1 MRKSWQIIWVLAVL
15 IVTAVVCAQART
27 GATIYQEP
35 TYGKYLQSL
44 LDQGVRQISAPGVKV
59 SVLAVEFHAVSDQ
72 NRFSVKD
79 EFLYW
84 HADDG
89 WVEYQVVVDQPGLYN
104 IVVEYMPLE
113 TQMFNIERG
122 IMIDGEYPFRE
133 ARRLAFDRQWRNNT
147 YPFERDDFN
156 NERRAFQEQ
165 IITLQEMALADID
178 GRYELPFQWY
188 FSEGTHTIT
197 IAGLRSQVILKSLSL
212 TAPQGVIGY
221 ERPDIDLTGFDRWR
235 LEIEAENPAAKSH
248 SSVMVNASGDPGVTP
263 REDGVT
269 IYNTL
274 YWHAGGEWAEWE
286 FTVPEDGYYQIG
298 LRFLQSFKHN
308 MPTYRRIEIDG
319 QIVAKELLLYP
330 FPYDHQWQSTY
341 FQTEAREP
349 ILFFLTKGTHRLRL
363 TAINSV
369 VQPTIDTILD
379 VISDLRDLSISI
391 LMATGN
397 NQDRFR
403 DWDLDKQIPD
413 ALERISGSAVKLR
426 QEYQRLKDLTGK
438 APDAAA
444 NLLVS
449 ADQLEDLVRKP
460 ELLPLRYTQL
470 SIDSGSISEVIGNV
484 ILSLQ
489 HEPLQIDR
497 IFITSPGH
505 PLPQG
510 RSSFMAR
517 IWVTIKNFVQSFF
530 KNYNAVGKAGDEAIE
545 IWVGR
550 GRDFVSIMQQLTDQ
564 FFSPE
569 TGIKVAFSLMPRE
582 DQLILANSNG
592 TPPDLAT
599 SVWFTTPFNLASRG
613 ALVDFAQF
621 PDYEEVASRFHPGS
635 FLSYHY
641 LDGIYAIPETQ
652 NFWVLFYRKDII
664 AELGIELPNTWDDV
678 VELLPVLQQR
688 GMNFYIPVSAGT
700 GIKALTVMAPFF
712 YQAGAELYLSD
723 GLRTSLLTP
732 EALVGFRRLT
742 DLYTVYALDNF
753 VAWFFQNFRSGD
765 IPLGVSDYN
774 TYVQLKSAAP
784 ELREL
789 WGIVPMPGVRAADGE
804 IARWAPG
811 AMQSIIMFELSDKKE
826 EAWQWVKWW
835 TSAEIQ
841 ARFGNE
847 VEALFSVA
855 YRWNTASLE
864 AISQIPW
871 TLEELNTI
879 KEQWRWL
886 KDIPQVPGGYI
897 LERELSFAWNRV
909 VIGTASGTQNPR
921 LALQEADRN
930 TRRELLRKQ
939 LELGLIDEEANRLV
953 DFILPV
959 VNRPW
964 DWEKGVRD

>member
-1 MRKSWQIIWVLAVL
+1 MRRFWQIIWALILAGFLALSAQAGVGAAVYQEPKYGEYLQHWLDQGIDAAKPETEIRVLAVNYHAL
-15 IVTAVVCAQART
+15 SD
-27 GATIYQEP
+27 P
-35 TYGKYLQSL
+35 LKF
-44 LDQGVRQISAPGVKV
+44 SAEDG
-59 SVLAVEFHAVSDQ
+59 L
-72 NRFSVKD
+72 
-79 EFLYW
+79 LYW

-89 WVEYQVVVDQPGLYN
+89 WVEYQFEVNQPGLYN

-122 IMIDGEYPFRE
+122 IMIDGEYPFKE
-133 ARRLAFDRQWRNNT
+133 ARRLALDRQWRNST
-147 YPFERDDFN
+147 YPFARDDFN

-165 IITLQEMALADID
+165 VITLQTMTLSDID

-188 FSEGTHTIT
+188 FSGGTHTIT
-197 IAGLRSQVILKSLSL
+197 ITGLRSQVILKGIAL
-212 TAPQGVIGY
+212 TAPQVIPEYQRPTLDLGEV
-221 ERPDIDLTGFDRWR
+221 ERWK
-235 LEIEAENPAAKSH
+235 LEIEAENPASKSH

-298 LRFLQSFKHN
+298 LKFLQSFKHN
-308 MPTYRRIEIDG
+308 MPTYRRVEIDG
-319 QIVAKELLLYP
+319 QIICKELLLYP
-330 FPYDHQWQSTY
+330 FDYDHQWQSTY
-341 FQTEAREP
+341 FEDAAGEP
-349 ILFFLTKGTHRLRL
+349 ILFYLTKGTHRLRL

-369 VQPTIDTILD
+369 VQPTVNTILE
-379 VISDLRDLSISI
+379 VIADLRDLSISI
-391 LMATGN
+391 SMATGN

-403 DWDLDKQIPD
+403 DWDLDQQIPD
-413 ALERISGSAVKLR
+413 ALDRIAGSAAKLR
-426 QEYQRLKDLTGK
+426 REYQRLKDLTGK

-449 ADQLEDLVRKP
+449 ADQLDALAKKP

-470 SIDSGSISEVIGNV
+470 SIDAGSISEVIGNV

-489 HEPLQIDR
+489 YEPLQIDR

-510 RSSFMAR
+510 RSPFAAR
-517 IWVTIKNFVQSFF
+517 VWVTIKNFVQSFF
-530 KNYNAVGKAGDEAIE
+530 KNYNAVGKGDDDTLQ

-550 GRDFVSIMQQLTDQ
+550 GRDFVSIMQQLTDEH
-564 FFSPE
+564 FTPK

-599 SVWFTTPFNLASRG
+599 SVWYTTPFNLASRG
-613 ALVDFAQF
+613 ALVDLTQF
-621 PDYEEVASRFHPGS
+621 PDFDEVASRFHPGA

-664 AELGIELPNTWDDV
+664 AELGIELPSTWDEV
-678 VELLPVLQQR
+678 VELLPLLQQR

-700 GIKALTVMAPFF
+700 GIKALNVMAPFF
-712 YQAGAELYLSD
+712 YQEGAELYSPD
-723 GLRTSLLTP
+723 GLRTSLMTP
-732 EALVGFRRLT
+732 AALAGFKRLT

-789 WGIVPMPGVRAADGE
+789 WGIAPMPGVINGNGE
-804 IARWAPG
+804 IVRWAPG
-811 AMQSIIMFELSDKKE
+811 AMQAVIMFELSDKKE
-826 EAWQWVKWW
+826 EAWEWVKWW

-847 VEALFSVA
+847 VEAMFSVA
-855 YRWNTASLE
+855 YRWNTANLE

-939 LELGLIDEEANRLV
+939 LEFGLIDEDATRLIE
-953 DFILPV
+953 FTIPT
-959 VNRPW
+959 VNQPW
-964 DWEKGVRD
+964 DWEKGVRAR

>member
-1 MRKSWQIIWVLAVL
+1 
-15 IVTAVVCAQART
+15 
-27 GATIYQEP
+27 
-35 TYGKYLQSL
+35 
-44 LDQGVRQISAPGVKV
+44 
-59 SVLAVEFHAVSDQ
+59 
-72 NRFSVKD
+72 
-79 EFLYW
+79 
-84 HADDG
+84 
-89 WVEYQVVVDQPGLYN
+89 
-104 IVVEYMPLE
+104 
-113 TQMFNIERG
+113 
-122 IMIDGEYPFRE
+122 
-133 ARRLAFDRQWRNNT
+133 
-147 YPFERDDFN
+147 
-156 NERRAFQEQ
+156 
-165 IITLQEMALADID
+165 
-178 GRYELPFQWY
+178 
-188 FSEGTHTIT
+188 
-197 IAGLRSQVILKSLSL
+197 
-212 TAPQGVIGY
+212 
-221 ERPDIDLTGFDRWR
+221 
-235 LEIEAENPAAKSH
+235 
-248 SSVMVNASGDPGVTP
+248 MVNASGDPGVTP

-855 YRWNTASLE
+855 YRWNTASWKLSPRFRGRGRIE
-864 AISQIPW
+864 HV
-871 TLEELNTI
+871 

-886 KDIPQVPGGYI
+886 KDIPQVPAAIFWKENCPLPGT
-897 LERELSFAWNRV
+897 V

-939 LELGLIDEEANRLV
+939 LELGLIDEEANR
-953 DFILPV
+953 F
-959 VNRPW
+959 
-964 DWEKGVRD
+964 

>member
-1 MRKSWQIIWVLAVL
+1 MRGSRQISWVLALLAALLCLSGFAEVK
-15 IVTAVVCAQART
+15 AA
-27 GATIYQEP
+27 IYTEP
-35 TYGKYLQSL
+35 RYGEYLQGL
-44 LDQGVRQISAPGVKV
+44 LEQGMEAAAPGAEVCKA
-59 SVLAVEFHAVSDQ
+59 AVDFRAISEQHK
-72 NRFSVKD
+72 FSVRD
-79 EFLYW
+79 GLLYW

-89 WVEYQVVVDQPGLYN
+89 WVEYEVEVAQSGLYN
-104 IVVEYMPLE
+104 IVIEYMPLE
-113 TQMFNIERG
+113 TQMFSIERG

-133 ARRLAFDRQWRNNT
+133 ARRLALDRQWRNSV

-165 IITLQEMALADID
+165 IISIQKMALSDID
-178 GRYELPFQWY
+178 GRYELPYQWY
-188 FSEGTHTIT
+188 FTEGTHTVTIT
-197 IAGLRSQVILKSLSL
+197 GLRSQVIIKSLALS
-212 TAPQGVIGY
+212 APQSIPEY
-221 ERPDIDLTGFDRWR
+221 RRPDPKLTDLEPWV

-248 SSVMVNASGDPGVTP
+248 SSVMVNASGDPGVIP

-298 LRFLQSFKHN
+298 LKFLQNFKHN
-308 MPTYRRIEIDG
+308 MPTYRRVEIDG
-319 QIVAKELLLYP
+319 QIIGDELLVYP
-330 FPYDHQWQSTY
+330 FPYHHQWQSTY
-341 FQTEAREP
+341 FEDKDGEP
-349 ILFFLTKGTHRLRL
+349 FLFYLNKGSHRLRL

-369 VQPTIDTILD
+369 VQPTINTILEI
-379 VISDLRDLSISI
+379 ISDLRDLSISI
-391 LMATGN
+391 SMATGK
-397 NQDRFR
+397 NQDRYR

-413 ALERISGSAVKLR
+413 ALDRITENAAKLR
-426 QEYQRLKDLTGK
+426 LEYQRLKELTGK

-449 ADQLEDLVRKP
+449 ADQLDALAKKP

-470 SIDSGSISEVIGNV
+470 SIDAGSISEVIGNV

-489 HEPLQIDR
+489 NEPLQIDK
-497 IFITSPGH
+497 IFIASPGY
-505 PLPQG
+505 PLAPG
-510 RSSFMAR
+510 RSSLVSR
-517 IWVTIKNFVQSFF
+517 VWVTIKNFVQSFF
-530 KNYNAVGKAGDEAIE
+530 KNYNAVGKGDEDTLE

-564 FFSPE
+564 HFTPQ

-592 TPPDLAT
+592 TPPDLAA
-599 SVWFTTPFNLASRG
+599 SVWYTTPFNLASRG
-613 ALVDFAQF
+613 ALVDFTRF
-621 PDYEEVASRFHPGS
+621 PDFEEVASRFHRGA

-652 NFWVLFYRKDII
+652 NFWVLFYRKDVI
-664 AELGIELPNTWDDV
+664 AELGIELPDTWDDV
-678 VELLPVLQQR
+678 VELLPLLQQR

-700 GIKALTVMAPFF
+700 GIKALNVMAPFF
-712 YQAGAELYLSD
+712 YQSGAELYSPD
-723 GLRTSLLTP
+723 GLKTTLMTP
-732 EALVGFRRLT
+732 EALAGFKLLT

-789 WGIVPMPGVRAADGE
+789 WGIAPLPGIRQDDGG

-826 EAWQWVKWW
+826 EAWEWVKWW
-835 TSAEIQ
+835 SSAEIQ

-847 VEALFSVA
+847 VEAMFSVA
-855 YRWNTASLE
+855 YRWNTANLE
-864 AISQIPW
+864 AISQIPF

-939 LELGLIDEEANRLV
+939 LEFGLIDEEANRLV
-953 DFILPV
+953 EFAVPV
-959 VNRPW
+959 VDQPW
-964 DWEKGVRD
+964 DWEKGVEN